1 MPPQP
6 QRRDR
11 STSWKRALARA
22 LIAEGAHLAA
32 IVALAA
38 SFLLVLDVAM
48 RSDERRWG
56 GRTASEWRPS
66 LTSTVPAERDSA
78 LAAQRML
85 EPYASRTIRSAAA
98 MLSDH
103 DERVSTSAMHGLLDA
118 AHSGG
123 ATLVLVQH
131 EVRRAL
137 LGGDSRARANAAR
150 VTGALGKLGGSLV
163 PALVIAG
170 ADTAELARAAVA
182 SALGGTLEV
191 APLFLERPVRRAAV
205 AHLLSAVRDP
215 AWLVR
220 EAALE
225 ALFRALPTDAR
236 VAAVADAALEDSSAE
251 VRERAASIKAV
262 MKGRGYAT
270 ANPD

>member
-1 MPPQP
+1 V
-6 QRRDR
+6 
-11 STSWKRALARA
+11 RA

-38 SFLLVLDVAM
+38 SLLVTLHVVMGA
-48 RSDERRWG
+48 DERRWG
-56 GRTASEWRPS
+56 GRTASEWLPS
-66 LTSTVPAERDSA
+66 LTSPLPAARDSA
-78 LAAQRML
+78 LAALRLL
-85 EPYASRTIRSAAA
+85 EPYTSRTIRSAAA
-98 MLSDH
+98 MLADH

-118 AHSGG
+118 ARSGG
-123 ATLVLVQH
+123 AMLVPVQH

-137 LGGDSRARANAAR
+137 LDGDSRARANAAR
-150 VTGALGKLGGSLV
+150 VAGALGKLGGSLV

-191 APLFLERPVRRAAV
+191 APLVLERPVRRAGV
-205 AHLLSAVRDP
+205 AHLLSAARDP

-225 ALFRALPTDAR
+225 ALFRAAPTDIR
-236 VAAVADAALEDSSAE
+236 VAAVVDAALADSSAE
-251 VRERAASIKAV
+251 VRERATSIRTA

-270 ANPD
+270 TNPD